1 MAIQPVRLAPK
12 MNDKARLYTV
22 SELAGELG
30 ITPRAIRF
38 YEDKGLISPRRAGGS
53 RVFDYRDKGRLALV
67 LRVKRLG
74 FSLNEIKEYI
84 ELYRVDGR
92 GMRQLEN
99 GYRLIIGRIEHLEN
113 QRADLDKLLADL
125 DALRLE
131 TLRLYQERGASPE
144 KLMTLSGSSP
154 K

>member
-1 MAIQPVRLAPK
+1 
-12 MNDKARLYTV
+12 MNDKSRLYTV

-74 FSLNEIKEYI
+74 FKLDDIRDYLD
-84 ELYRVDGR
+84 LYRVDGR
-92 GMRQLEN
+92 GIAQLKK
-99 GYRLIIGRIEHLEN
+99 GHRMILDRLNALEA
-113 QRADLDKLLADL
+113 QRVDLDKLLGDME
-125 DALRLE
+125 ALRQE
-131 TLRLYQERGASPE
+131 TLRLYQERGGDPAE
-144 KLMTLSGSSP
+144 LQRQR
-154 K
+154 

>member
-1 MAIQPVRLAPK
+1 

-74 FSLNEIKEYI
+74 FKLDDIRDYLD
-84 ELYRVDGR
+84 LYRVDGR
-92 GMRQLEN
+92 GIAQLKK
-99 GYRLIIGRIEHLEN
+99 GHGMILDRLNALEA
-113 QRADLDKLLADL
+113 QRVDLDKLLGDME
-125 DALRLE
+125 ALRQE
-131 TLRLYQERGASPE
+131 TLRLYQERGGDPAE
-144 KLMTLSGSSP
+144 LQRQR
-154 K
+154 

>member
-1 MAIQPVRLAPK
+1 

-53 RVFDYRDKGRLALV
+53 RVFYYRDKGRLALV

-74 FSLNEIKEYI
+74 FKLDDIRDYLD
-84 ELYRVDGR
+84 LYRGDGR
-92 GMRQLEN
+92 GIAQLKK
-99 GYRLIIGRIEHLEN
+99 GHRMILDRLNALEA
-113 QRADLDKLLADL
+113 QRVDLDKLLGDME
-125 DALRLE
+125 ALRQE
-131 TLRLYQERGASPE
+131 TLRLYQERGGDPAE
-144 KLMTLSGSSP
+144 LQRQR
-154 K
+154 

>member
-1 MAIQPVRLAPK
+1 

-74 FSLNEIKEYI
+74 FKLDDIRDYLD
-84 ELYRVDGR
+84 LYRVDGR
-92 GMRQLEN
+92 GIAQLKK
-99 GYRLIIGRIEHLEN
+99 GHGMILDRLNALEA
-113 QRADLDKLLADL
+113 QRVDLDKLLGDME
-125 DALRLE
+125 ALRQE
-131 TLRLYQERGASPE
+131 TLRLYRERGGDPAE
-144 KLMTLSGSSP
+144 LQRRR
-154 K
+154 